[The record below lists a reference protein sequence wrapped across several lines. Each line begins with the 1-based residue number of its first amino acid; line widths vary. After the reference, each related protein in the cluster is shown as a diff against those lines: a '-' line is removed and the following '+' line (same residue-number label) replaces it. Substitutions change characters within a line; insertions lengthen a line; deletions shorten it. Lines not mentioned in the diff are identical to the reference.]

1 MTAIP
6 SSVSRPDLRWSAR
19 IRRRLEW
26 WLQPQVSSGARDRRD
41 VAILLVA
48 VLIAVAP
55 HFLHLPWWSTA
66 LTCLLW
72 FWRAWLTIARQPPPG
87 RIAMVPLLV
96 TATVLVWLQHGSI
109 IGHEAGVN
117 LLVLLIALKL
127 LELRTR
133 RDLNLVVFLTFFV
146 QITLFLYQQDLLVA
160 LLSVCTTLLLF
171 FILLSIN
178 LAETDL
184 TAARK
189 ASLVLRIFA
198 KAVPLTV
205 TLFLLFP
212 RLQVPLFAFAGAE
225 LSSSTGLSESMSPGS
240 INRLVES
247 DAVALRA
254 QFDGSIPAPDQL
266 YWRGPVFGRFDGRTW
281 SGHSHRALSRI
292 DPVLVRV
299 DPKSAIEYTVTMEA
313 TRRNWIIALELPLVI
328 ESADFQ
334 YVLSDDLQPL
344 AGASLRDRVQYR
356 VRSYSSFVVGP
367 LEADADLSQWLQL
380 PPGYNPRA
388 LQFAAD
394 LRNQIVDPSDRNPHA
409 RDPALINA
417 VLNHFRRGGY
427 HYTLQPP
434 VLGRDSIDEFLFE
447 TRLGFCEHYASAFVV
462 LMRAVGIPARVVTG
476 YQGGEVNPV
485 DGYLTVRQ
493 SDAHAWAEV
502 WLPGR
507 GWKRVDPTGVVSPV
521 RIEQGAAELASQYGL
536 SHFGRPGTLL
546 GWIGTWRMN
555 WEAIENVWNQA
566 VLNYSAD
573 RQRSLISQLGVAPS
587 WRNLSIAFALTVT
600 LVLTALAVLSLR
612 HREVRD
618 PLAELVAQLRARLAL
633 AGLKSPPNEGLTDLK
648 SRLTARLGPPQVEEG
663 AALVQALEDAR
674 YRRTGAALRPAELRK
689 LRARVRRFRPLL
701 NGRRG

>member
-66 LTCLLW
+66 LICLLW

-225 LSSSTGLSESMSPGS
+225 LGSSTGLSESMSPGS

-281 SGHSHRALSRI
+281 SGHSQRALSRI

-648 SRLTARLGPPQVEEG
+648 SRLTTRLEPPQAQEG

-674 YRRTGAALRPAELRK
+674 YRRTGAALRPAELRQ

>member
-6 SSVSRPDLRWSAR
+6 SSVSRPDLHWSAR
-19 IRRRLEW
+19 IRRRLGW

-48 VLIAVAP
+48 VLVAVAP

-66 LTCLLW
+66 LICLLW

-87 RIAMVPLLV
+87 RIAMVPLLM

-109 IGHEAGVN
+109 IGPEAGVN

-189 ASLVLRIFA
+189 AGLVLGIFA

-205 TLFLLFP
+205 ALFLLFP

-225 LSSSTGLSESMSPGS
+225 LGSSTGLSESMSPGS

-254 QFDGSIPAPDQL
+254 QFVGSIPGPDQL
-266 YWRGPVFGRFDGRTW
+266 YWRGPVFGHFDGRTW
-281 SGHSHRALSRI
+281 SGRSYRALSRI

-299 DPKSAIEYTVTMEA
+299 DPKSAIEYTVTMEP

-328 ESADFQ
+328 DSADFQ

-344 AGASLRDRVQYR
+344 ADASLRDRVRYR

-485 DGYLTVRQ
+485 DGNLTVRQ

-507 GWKRVDPTGVVSPV
+507 GWKRVDPTAVVSPV

-573 RQRSLISQLGVAPS
+573 RQRSLIAQLGVAPS
-587 WRNLSIAFALTVT
+587 WRNLSVAFALTVT

-648 SRLTARLGPPQVEEG
+648 SRLTTRLGPPHAEEG

-674 YRRTGAALRPAELRK
+674 YRRIGAALRPAELRQ

-701 NGRRG
+701 KGRGD

>member
-66 LTCLLW
+66 LICLLW

-674 YRRTGAALRPAELRK
+674 YRRTGAALRPAELRE

>member
-1 MTAIP
+1 MTAIL

-225 LSSSTGLSESMSPGS
+225 LGSSTGLSESMSPGS

-281 SGHSHRALSRI
+281 SGHSQRALSRI

-299 DPKSAIEYTVTMEA
+299 DPKSAIEYTVTMEP

-462 LMRAVGIPARVVTG
+462 LMRSVAIPARGMTG
-476 YQGGEVNPV
+476 SQAGEVKPV
-485 DGYLTVRQ
+485 VGYLTVRQ

-502 WLPGR
+502 WLPVR
-507 GWKRVDPTGVVSPV
+507 GWKRVDPTAVVSPV
-521 RIEQGAAELASQYGL
+521 RIEQGQAGLAGQYG
-536 SHFGRPGTLL
+536 SRPGSLM
-546 GWIGTWRMN
+546 GWVGAWRMN

-566 VLNYSAD
+566 VLNYTAD

-587 WRNLSIAFALTVT
+587 WRNLSIAFAASVTVV
-600 LVLTALAVLSLR
+600 LVLLAILSLS

-618 PLAELVAQLRARLAL
+618 PLAAL
-633 AGLKSPPNEGLTDLK
+633 G
-648 SRLTARLGPPQVEEG
+648 
-663 AALVQALEDAR
+663 
-674 YRRTGAALRPAELRK
+674 
-689 LRARVRRFRPLL
+689 
-701 NGRRG
+701 